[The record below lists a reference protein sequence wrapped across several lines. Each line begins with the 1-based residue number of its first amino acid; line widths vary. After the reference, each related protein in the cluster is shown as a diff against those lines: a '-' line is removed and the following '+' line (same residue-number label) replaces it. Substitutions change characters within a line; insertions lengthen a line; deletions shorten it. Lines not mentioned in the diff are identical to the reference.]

1 MSGRKTVRMPKSC
14 NPSNNQKY
22 FDPRFVTI
30 QRGETIDWIND
41 DNKVHTILSH
51 KFGQA
56 TDLLRVGPIT
66 PGKMQSAA
74 INYGVS
80 KIDYFCS
87 IHPEELGTIVILEKK
102 EEDLT
107 NTERIRMLSN
117 VSEYKPPDIMAHLDS
132 PERKAR
138 EEALEGLEQPS
149 ALVKYFDPLTFE
161 MLLNPPKYK
170 LQNKCLSIVFWDIS
184 GFSSMC
190 NQFVTNPSAVVLL
203 LRKYFNEANRIIH
216 KNNGILDKFIGD
228 GIMAYFG
235 YYYNYEVQGAINSIN
250 AALALK
256 EQFTILKN
264 EWIEELNLGGKNIVI
279 NVKCGIHTGDLLFG
293 IIETD
298 YRNQIT
304 AIGKTVNF
312 ASMLEGE
319 AKEDEILISAET
331 KEKVKNIFTFDERIV
346 EIQSWGEVKVY
357 VVTGR
362 KNS

>member
-1 MSGRKTVRMPKSC
+1 MPKRS
-14 NPSNNQKY
+14 NPSDNQKY
-22 FDPRFVTI
+22 FEPRFVTV
-30 QRGETIDWIND
+30 QRGDIIDWIND
-41 DNKVHTILSH
+41 DTKNHTLLSH

-66 PGKMQSAA
+66 PGGIHSVA

-87 IHPEELGTIVILEKK
+87 VHPEEIGTVVILDKK
-102 EEDLT
+102 EDDLT
-107 NTERIRMLSN
+107 NPERFRMLSN
-117 VSEYKPPDIMAHLDS
+117 TFDIKPPSVISHLDS

-138 EEALEGLEQPS
+138 EEALEGLEQPK

-161 MLLNPPKYK
+161 MLLNPPKYQ

-184 GFSSMC
+184 GFSNMC
-190 NQFVTNPSAVVLL
+190 NQFVTNPSAVLL
-203 LRKYFNEANRIIH
+203 LLKKYFTEANKIIH
-216 KNNGILDKFIGD
+216 KGNGILDKFIGD
-228 GIMAYFG
+228 GTMAYFG
-235 YYYNYEVQGAINSIN
+235 YYNNDEVQGATSSIN

-256 EQFTILKN
+256 EQFPVIRN
-264 EWIEELNLGGKNIVI
+264 EWMEELNLDGNDIVI

-304 AIGKTVNF
+304 AIGQTVNF
-312 ASMLEGE
+312 ASRLEGE
-319 AKEDEILISAET
+319 AKGDEILISAET
-331 KEKVKNIFTFDERIV
+331 KEKVKDIYTFDERIV
-346 EIQSWGEVKVY
+346 KIQSWGEVKVY